1 MLVTSRKWARAPALS
16 LACPTSQLMFSS
28 RLHHPT
34 GLFTTLLLTS
44 PPPIFIT
51 KHDLLFYSPFKI
63 FIYLAIMNLSCGMQA
78 LRSSLRL
85 MACLVVAF
93 ELLVAERGI

>member
-1 MLVTSRKWARAPALS
+1 MGQGASSESGLS
-16 LACPTSQLMFSS
+16 DFSAHVLKQATPS
-28 RLHHPT
+28 HWIVHYTPPNI
-34 GLFTTLLLTS
+34 S
-44 PPPIFIT
+44 PPIFIT

-63 FIYLAIMNLSCGMQA
+63 FIYLAIMSLGCGMQA